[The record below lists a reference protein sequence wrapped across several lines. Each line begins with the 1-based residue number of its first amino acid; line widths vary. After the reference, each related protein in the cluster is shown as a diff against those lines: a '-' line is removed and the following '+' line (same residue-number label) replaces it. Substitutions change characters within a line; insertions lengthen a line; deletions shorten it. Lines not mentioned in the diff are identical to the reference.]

1 MQLASP
7 RTGRTLDAGPNS
19 LILPLHQID
28 PGAASLVGRKAFR
41 LGRLIHAGYRVPSG
55 FCLTARAIPPGDQAG
70 LSEAEAEA
78 ILAAWRA
85 SGFRVAAVRSSAT
98 EEDDDDASWAGV
110 FPTVLPVKDEDG
122 LLAAI
127 ELCLRALHCSD
138 AARYRAAS
146 AGRRHAPGMAVLVH
160 ELVEADAAGILF
172 TANPVTGSA
181 DEMVVNVVPGLGEP
195 LAAGRVTG
203 DSFVLDRDG
212 RIKTAILSTKNAML
226 TADGEVSLGADR
238 RDRPTL
244 TQPQLGRLSQ
254 LAAGVER
261 IFGCPQDIE
270 FAVRGDEI
278 HFLQA
283 RPITGAVLRDS
294 PEAID
299 AYVASERDRL
309 RARLAELRRSG
320 RLAGRDAILSN
331 GNIGE
336 LLPTPTPMSFALF
349 QEIFTSNGGAVVRG
363 RRRLGYQ
370 LADDA
375 AVALLELVCGQPR
388 FNLEI
393 DAGTFDIG
401 LPLEID
407 ELLKETTA
415 DPSRANYPEFGL
427 YRQYLSWEEA
437 KERFGHMEG
446 GRRHIHMRRFRRVM
460 IDNARAILAEFSLK
474 EEPAL
479 RRNLKACRS
488 LIAAADATPTGEL
501 INAFRAAA
509 GRLKRDSCAVFV
521 AVARL
526 GFYFADLVRSR
537 MERLLGDGALATPLL
552 QGLKGSRITEQ
563 ALDLGRLAEGRINQA
578 EFLQAYGHMALN
590 ELELTSPR
598 LAETPEAL
606 DRLLANLTRCG
617 RRPSEDFNQL
627 HQARLD
633 AEADLRRRLARAAP
647 NGDEAAELFVDLE
660 LAQALLPLRET
671 VKYYFA
677 AEYAVIRAV
686 LKTLNRRLEWAED
699 DIFHLRPDEIESAF
713 AHRAKMSEIVAR
725 RRRERRLAKTLE
737 SQRRIPAVI
746 FASRLE
752 AVGAWPEAPGFCGL
766 SGVPVA
772 PGVAIGK
779 VRLLDDRSF
788 EAGCADL
795 RGDEIIVAR
804 SASLGLAPAFRVA
817 SGLVLEVGG
826 VLAHAACQARE
837 SGIPAVVLA
846 NATAILRDGMTI
858 RIDGSAGSIE
868 PLDGA

>member
-7 RTGRTLDAGPNS
+7 HAGRTAAVGPHG
-19 LILPLHQID
+19 LVLPLHQIG

-55 FCLTARAIPPGDQAG
+55 FCVTARAVPPGDEAR

-78 ILAAWRA
+78 ILTAWRS
-85 SGFRVAAVRSSAT
+85 SGFRAAAVRSSAT
-98 EEDDDDASWAGV
+98 EEDDEDASWAGV
-110 FPTVLPVKDEDG
+110 FPTVLPVKDENG

-127 ELCLRALHCSD
+127 ELCLRALHGSD
-138 AARYRAAS
+138 AMRYRMAS
-146 AGRRHAPGMAVLVH
+146 ARRRRAPGMAVLVH

-212 RIKTAILSTKNAML
+212 RIKTATLSTKNAML
-226 TADGEVSLGADR
+226 TADGEVMLCAQR
-238 RDRPTL
+238 RDQPAL
-244 TQPQLGRLSQ
+244 TPALLARLSQ
-254 LAAGVER
+254 LAAGIER
-261 IFGCPQDIE
+261 TFGRPQDIE
-270 FAVRGDEI
+270 FAVLGDEI

-283 RPITGAVLRDS
+283 RPITGAVSRDA
-294 PEAID
+294 PEAVEAYID
-299 AYVASERDRL
+299 AERDRL
-309 RARLAELRRSG
+309 GARIDELRRAG
-320 RLAGRDAILSN
+320 RLTGRDAVFSN
-331 GNIGE
+331 GNVGE

-349 QEIFTSNGGAVVRG
+349 REIFTGVGGAVVRG
-363 RRRLGYQ
+363 RRRLGYE

-375 AVALLELVCGQPR
+375 AVALLEIVCGQPR

-393 DAGTFDIG
+393 DAGTFSAG

-407 ELLKETTA
+407 ELLDDVAA
-415 DPSRANYPEFGL
+415 DPGRANYPEFGL
-427 YRQYLSWEEA
+427 YRQYLSLEESIA
-437 KERFGHMEG
+437 LFGLAE
-446 GRRHIHMRRFRRVM
+446 GRRRHVHMRRFRQAM
-460 IDNARAILAEFSLK
+460 IDNARAILAEFPIGQ
-474 EEPAL
+474 ETAF
-479 RRNLKACRS
+479 RRSLKACRS
-488 LIAAADATPTGEL
+488 LIAATDATPTAEL
-501 INAFRAAA
+501 IDAFHAAVS
-509 GRLKRDSCAVFV
+509 RLKHESCAFFV
-521 AVARL
+521 TVARL
-526 GFYFADLVRSR
+526 GFYFADLVRGR

-552 QGLKGSRITEQ
+552 QGLEGSRITEQ
-563 ALDLGRLAEGRINQA
+563 GLDLGRLAEGRISRT
-578 EFLQAYGHMALN
+578 EFLEAYGHMAFN

-606 DRLLANLTRCG
+606 DRLLADLTRSG
-617 RRPSEDFNQL
+617 RRPGEDFSQL
-627 HQARLD
+627 CEARSE
-633 AEADLRRRLARAAP
+633 AEAGLRRHLPHSATH
-647 NGDEAAELFVDLE
+647 DEEAGNLFVDLE

-677 AEYAVIRAV
+677 AEYAVIRTV
-686 LKTLNRRLEWAED
+686 LKTLNRRLEWSED

-713 AHRAKMSEIVAR
+713 AHRAKMNEIVAR
-725 RRRERRLAKTLE
+725 RRQERRIAKMLA

-752 AVGAWPEAPGFCGL
+752 AIGAWPEASAFCGL
-766 SGVPVA
+766 TGAPVA
-772 PGVAIGK
+772 PGVAVGR
-779 VRLLDDRSF
+779 VRLLDEGGF

-795 RGDEIIVAR
+795 QGDEIIVAR

-817 SGLVLEVGG
+817 SGLVIEVGG

-846 NATAILRDGMTI
+846 NATAILRDGMMI
-858 RIDGSAGSIE
+858 RIDGGAGSIE
-868 PLDGA
+868 LLDGA

>member
-7 RTGRTLDAGPNS
+7 QAGRTVEAGPNS
-19 LILPLHQID
+19 LVLPLHQIG

-55 FCLTARAIPPGDQAG
+55 FCLAARAVPPGDEG
-70 LSEAEAEA
+70 RLSEAEAEA
-78 ILAAWRA
+78 IRAAWRS
-85 SGFRVAAVRSSAT
+85 SGFRAAAVRSSAT
-98 EEDDDDASWAGV
+98 EEDDEDASWAGV
-110 FPTVLPVKDEDG
+110 FPTILPVKDEDG
-122 LLAAI
+122 LLSAI
-127 ELCLRALHCSD
+127 ELCLRALHGSD
-138 AARYRAAS
+138 AARYRGAS
-146 AGRRHAPGMAVLVH
+146 ARRRRAPSMAVLVH

-238 RDRPTL
+238 RDGPTL
-244 TQPQLGRLSQ
+244 SQRQLARLSQ

-261 IFGCPQDIE
+261 IFGRPQDIE
-270 FAVRGDEI
+270 FAVRGEEI

-294 PEAID
+294 PEAIE
-299 AYVASERDRL
+299 AYVAAERDRL
-309 RARLAELRRSG
+309 RARIAELRRSG
-320 RLAGRDAILSN
+320 RLAGRDAIFSN

-349 QEIFTSNGGAVVRG
+349 QEIFTSKGGAVVRG

-375 AVALLELVCGQPR
+375 AAALLELVCGQPR

-393 DAGTFDIG
+393 DAGTFGIG
-401 LPLEID
+401 LPQEID
-407 ELLKETTA
+407 DLLKEVAA

-437 KERFGHMEG
+437 RERYGRMEG
-446 GRRHIHMRRFRRVM
+446 RRRHIHTRRFRQAM
-460 IDNARAILAEFSLK
+460 IDKARTILAEFPVK
-474 EEPAL
+474 EEHAL
-479 RRNLKACRS
+479 RRNLKACRHR
-488 LIAAADATPTGEL
+488 IAAADATPTAGL
-501 INAFRAAA
+501 IDAVHAAA
-509 GRLKRDSCAVFV
+509 GRLKRDSCAFFV
-521 AVARL
+521 TVARL
-526 GFYFADLVRSR
+526 GFYFADLVRGR
-537 MERLLGDGALATPLL
+537 MERFLGDGAFATPLL
-552 QGLKGSRITEQ
+552 LGLEGSRITEQ
-563 ALDLGRLAEGRINQA
+563 ALDLGRLAEGRISRA
-578 EFLQAYGHMALN
+578 EFLEAHGHMALS
-590 ELELTSPR
+590 ELELASPR

-606 DRLLANLTRCG
+606 DRLLADLIRCG
-617 RRPSEDFNQL
+617 RRPSEDFNRMR
-627 HQARLD
+627 QARLD
-633 AEADLRRRLARAAP
+633 AEADLRRRLPRSAT
-647 NGDEAAELFVDLE
+647 NEDEAAELFVDLE

-671 VKYYFA
+671 VKYFFA
-677 AEYAVIRAV
+677 AEYAVIRAA
-686 LKTLNRRLEWAED
+686 LKALNRRLEWAED

-713 AHRAKMSEIVAR
+713 AQGAKMTEIVAR
-725 RRRERRLAKTLE
+725 RRREGRIAKTLE
-737 SQRRIPAVI
+737 RQRRIPAVV

-752 AVGAWPEAPGFCGL
+752 ALGAWPETPAVCGL
-766 SGVPVA
+766 AGVPVA

-779 VRLLDDRSF
+779 VRLLDDRSSD
-788 EAGCADL
+788 AGCADL
-795 RGDEIIVAR
+795 RSDEIIVVR

-817 SGLVLEVGG
+817 SGLVIEIGG